1 MTTLQTTSTHRTAA
15 EVLGWSRSMIEPAL
29 RAAVRRLPDS
39 MLHLA
44 GYHLGW
50 WDQDGEPCQ
59 GLSAGKAIR
68 PALTLL
74 CAQAVGGAPA
84 DAVGAAVAV
93 ELVHNFSLMHDDVM
107 DSDQM
112 RRHRPTTWFVF
123 GVNQAIL
130 GGDAMMAAAFQ
141 ALVAGTDGI
150 PDPVTAVDV
159 LAQCVSDLCEGQ
171 SADLSFEERSDVDVD
186 EYLSM
191 TRGKTGALLGA
202 SCELGALMGGADPVR
217 REAMR
222 RFGEHLGL
230 AFQLV
235 DDLLGIWG
243 DVAVT
248 GKPAGADL
256 VRRKQSYPV
265 VAALRSRL
273 PVAAELAELY
283 ARPEELT
290 SDQVA
295 LAALLVE
302 RAGGRDA
309 TVRHAEQQLAV
320 ALAAL
325 TEAGVDEQAKA
336 ELLVL
341 ANLVTRRNS

>member
-1 MTTLQTTSTHRTAA
+1 
-15 EVLGWSRSMIEPAL
+15 MIEPAL
-29 RAAVRRLPDS
+29 RTAVHRLPES

-50 WDQDGEPCQ
+50 WDRDGIPSQ
-59 GLSAGKAIR
+59 GAAGKAIR

-74 CAQAVGGAPA
+74 CAQAVGGVPA

-93 ELVHNFSLMHDDVM
+93 ELVHNFSLIHDDVM
-107 DSDQM
+107 DCDEM

-123 GVNQAIL
+123 GVNAAIL
-130 GGDAMMAAAFQ
+130 SGDAMMAAAFQ
-141 ALVAGTDGI
+141 ALVAGNGVD
-150 PDPVTAVDV
+150 DPAAAVDT
-159 LAQCVSDLCEGQ
+159 LAQCIGDLCEGQ

-202 SCELGALMGGADPVR
+202 SCELGALMGGADQPR
-217 REAMR
+217 REALR

-273 PVAAELAELY
+273 PAAAELAELY
-283 ARPEELT
+283 TQQEELT
-290 SDQVA
+290 SEQVMR
-295 LAALLVE
+295 AAQLVE
-302 RAGGRDA
+302 RAGGREA
-309 TVRHAEQQLAV
+309 TSRHAEQRRAAAV
-320 ALAAL
+320 AAL
-325 TEAGVDEQAKA
+325 EEARVDEQAKSK
-336 ELLVL
+336 LLVL